1 MKPEKIRLLLK
12 SYYTGDISPKDYEIL
27 LSAIKEAKNLPP
39 ELEAERRMLLAVES
53 YEPTIPDGFEDML
66 SEAIDKRHRKS
77 NNIMRM
83 LLSGAAAAVVLICV
97 TIGMLNSDNKDLP
110 DSEYIAESST
120 IGRKDNLGDKPLK
133 GGTPADFKTTSNT
146 ERTMIEAKT
155 ASSIIKEEVVITID
169 DDELDKAEQIV
180 DEALLNV
187 LSTIYMAQNEVIES
201 LDNIQILPT
210 NNPNI

>member
-1 MKPEKIRLLLK
+1 MKPERIKLLLE
-12 SYYTGDISPKDYEIL
+12 SYYSGDISPTDYETLI
-27 LSAIKEAKNLPP
+27 SAIKEENNLPP

-66 SEAIDKRHRKS
+66 SEAIDKRLRKS
-77 NNIMRM
+77 NNIIRM

-110 DSEYIAESST
+110 DSEYISESST
-120 IGRKDNLGDKPLK
+120 IVRKDDLGDKLLE
-133 GGTPADFKTTSNT
+133 GATPADFKTTSNT
-146 ERTMIEAKT
+146 ERIMIEAKT
-155 ASSIIKEEVVITID
+155 TSSIIKEEVVITIN

-180 DEALLNV
+180 DEALFDV
-187 LSTIYMAQNEVIES
+187 LSTIYMAQNEVIET

-210 NNPNI
+210 TNPNI